1 LHHATRGGRLAA
13 LLAPAALAL
22 GVSLAPA
29 ALASVET
36 ELAFHRGVVA
46 YGEGQLDEAQKQ
58 FEIVLAADPQDTV
71 ALQYLGLV
79 AQKRGDPAGALG
91 LYDRALAIDPEDAS
105 IHVDRGIALMDLGR
119 APEAREAFARALELA
134 PDDARAHLF
143 AGIAAYRAGSYA
155 EAKPHLDRAAALD
168 PELRDEARYYTGLSD
183 AFLGNAESAAVAF
196 GQAAEQQPLSPLA
209 QSAQNFRTQLETA
222 RQAERRWSALVTLGM
237 EGDSNPLVLGD
248 VPANVFS
255 GEDESPDARG
265 VIRLRGTYA
274 LLQREGAAITA
285 GYDGY
290 WGLNVRNPE
299 IDIMTHNP
307 WISGGYDIGPVR
319 LGLRYDAAYSM
330 IGSSPESFRMLNRGT
345 PSVSLREGDWGVS
358 QAFYQYH
365 WQHFYVDTSDPA
377 VYDRNGSRNAAGF
390 NQFFFLPEP
399 FTYVRVG
406 GLGDWT
412 RTDGTEWSYN
422 GVEAS
427 FGAGYDFEYDISF
440 GWLYHFAYRHYLD
453 ASAQSEPPFTENRDD
468 FQHVLTFDL
477 AKGFCEHWEAS
488 LGGAFTWNDSDVAF
502 YDYDR
507 YVGGVYLTYRF

>member
-1 LHHATRGGRLAA
+1 
-13 LLAPAALAL
+13 
-22 GVSLAPA
+22 
-29 ALASVET
+29 
-36 ELAFHRGVVA
+36 
-46 YGEGQLDEAQKQ
+46 
-58 FEIVLAADPQDTV
+58 
-71 ALQYLGLV
+71 
-79 AQKRGDPAGALG
+79 
-91 LYDRALAIDPEDAS
+91 
-105 IHVDRGIALMDLGR
+105 
-119 APEAREAFARALELA
+119 
-134 PDDARAHLF
+134 
-143 AGIAAYRAGSYA
+143 
-155 EAKPHLDRAAALD
+155 
-168 PELRDEARYYTGLSD
+168 
-183 AFLGNAESAAVAF
+183 
-196 GQAAEQQPLSPLA
+196 
-209 QSAQNFRTQLETA
+209 
-222 RQAERRWSALVTLGM
+222 
-237 EGDSNPLVLGD
+237 
-248 VPANVFS
+248 
-255 GEDESPDARG
+255 
-265 VIRLRGTYA
+265 
-274 LLQREGAAITA
+274 
-285 GYDGY
+285 
-290 WGLNVRNPE
+290 
-299 IDIMTHNP
+299 
-307 WISGGYDIGPVR
+307 
-319 LGLRYDAAYSM
+319 M